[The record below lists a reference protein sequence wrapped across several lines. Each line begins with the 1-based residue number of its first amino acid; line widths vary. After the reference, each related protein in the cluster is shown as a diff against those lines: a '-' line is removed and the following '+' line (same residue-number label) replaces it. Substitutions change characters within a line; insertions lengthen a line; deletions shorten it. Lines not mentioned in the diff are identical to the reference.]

1 MDELDEM
8 EDFLLNLKNSVF
20 CVKNGIKKKLLGALD
35 VAKVQ
40 KAVFSARLSKL
51 PYRAECILI
60 VYQESKVKKKTCKLW
75 LQDCSQVIM
84 N

>member
-1 MDELDEM
+1 MDGLDEM

-20 CVKNGIKKKLLGALD
+20 CVKNGTKKKLLGALD

-51 PYRAECILI
+51 PCRLTHLCILGL
-60 VYQESKVKKKTCKLW
+60 YAF
-75 LQDCSQVIM
+75 
-84 N
+84 